1 MNSQQIRNSAWS
13 ALASLFLLVPVSIAT
28 AAAPQLKTSAPGYY
42 RMMLG
47 EFEVTALSDGTVDL
61 HMEQLLTNVTA
72 ARIRSALAKAY
83 LKDPVEA
90 SVNAYLINTGS
101 KLVLIDAGSGTFF
114 GPTVGK
120 LMANLKASGYQP
132 EQIDEIYITHMHAD
146 HVGG

>member
-1 MNSQQIRNSAWS
+1 MNRPQIRQSALS
-13 ALASLFLLVPVSIAT
+13 ALACFFLLAPISAAI

-72 ARIRSALAKAY
+72 AKIRSALAKAY

-90 SVNAYLINTGS
+90 SVNAYLINQ
-101 KLVLIDAGSGTFF
+101 A
-114 GPTVGK
+114 
-120 LMANLKASGYQP
+120 ASSC
-132 EQIDEIYITHMHAD
+132 
-146 HVGG
+146 